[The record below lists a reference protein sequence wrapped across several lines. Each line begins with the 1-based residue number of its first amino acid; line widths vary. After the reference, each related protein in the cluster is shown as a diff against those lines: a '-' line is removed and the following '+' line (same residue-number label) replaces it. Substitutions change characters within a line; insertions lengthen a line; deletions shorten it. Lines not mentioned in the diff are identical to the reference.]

1 MSVYKSPRQ
10 KWMIHVDFT
19 NPDGSMTRVR
29 KVSPLQTKR
38 DAEAY
43 ERDVRRELLAGTFGK
58 EKPEDRTTIE
68 AYAETY
74 VREQTIG
81 GGLTR
86 TTLKSKRALL
96 ANWIIP
102 VIGDR
107 RVDDVKTADFT
118 KLRTAMMEAELSGKT
133 TNNALAIVSSLV
145 KWWHEQHDVT
155 LPPFKVGLVKVS
167 KGKTD
172 FFSKAEVAELIP
184 AAARVGIAAE
194 VLVLLGIDA
203 GLRMSECR
211 ALQWSDLDLGPQ
223 PRVEV
228 SRSREDGEGEDGED
242 EETAPKGR
250 KPRTLRL
257 TSRLAAALRRL
268 PRHLHDPHVLLDQD
282 GETLTRR
289 MVHGRFLAV
298 RRAAGITHG
307 TFHTT
312 RHTFC
317 SHLAMAGV
325 PVRAIQEMAG
335 HADIDTTMKYMHLAP
350 GFTDDAIGILE
361 RHHGAT
367 AGSTDAD
374 EVQRTAAPPRLRRV
388 RDCGG

>member
-19 NPDGSMTRVR
+19 NPDGTMTRVR

-43 ERDVRRELLAGTFGK
+43 EREVRRELLAGTYGK
-58 EKPEDRTTIE
+58 ERPEDAPTIA

-118 KLRTAMMEAELSGKT
+118 KLRTAMIEAELSGKT

-145 KWWHEQHDVT
+145 KWWHEQHDVV

-172 FFSKAEVAELIP
+172 FFSKEEVAELIQ
-184 AAARVGIAAE
+184 AAARVGVAAE

-211 ALQWSDLDLGPQ
+211 ALQWSDLDLGSP

-228 SRSREDGEGEDGED
+228 SRSREDGEGDDGED

-250 KPRTLRL
+250 RPRTLRL
-257 TSRLAAALRRL
+257 TSRLVAALRRL
-268 PRHLHDPHVLLDQD
+268 PRHLHEPHVLLDQD
-282 GETLTRR
+282 GQPLTRR
-289 MVHGRFLAV
+289 IVHGRFLAV

-335 HADIDTTMKYMHLAP
+335 HADITTTMKYMHLAP

-367 AGSTDAD
+367 AGPSDVD
-374 EVQRTAAPPRLRRV
+374 EVRRTAARPGLRRV
-388 RDCGG
+388 